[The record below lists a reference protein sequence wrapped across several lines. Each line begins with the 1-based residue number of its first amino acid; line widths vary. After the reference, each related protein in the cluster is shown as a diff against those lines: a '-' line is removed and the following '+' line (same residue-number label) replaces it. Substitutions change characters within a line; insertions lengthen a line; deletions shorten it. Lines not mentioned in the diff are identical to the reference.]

1 MDWDTPVV
9 DERDLA
15 RTDDGGA
22 DSDPW
27 AAVLDSQVEIARD
40 YGWLD
45 ATMQDGTFLALNT
58 LVANVFSGGSIATE
72 TVVPSFALNHRDRRS
87 HVIDAFEDTRSG

>member
-1 MDWDTPVV
+1 MFEVSHLKPSLDWDTPVI

-27 AAVLDSQVEIARD
+27 AAVLDSR
-40 YGWLD
+40 L
-45 ATMQDGTFLALNT
+45 
-58 LVANVFSGGSIATE
+58 
-72 TVVPSFALNHRDRRS
+72 
-87 HVIDAFEDTRSG
+87 